1 MATYVKYEKF
11 IENLAQRVI
20 DFFGT
25 DDVYK
30 AALVSDAPV
39 VATDATIADCTQ
51 VGSGGGYTTGGE
63 DTQNDSTRT
72 GGTIT
77 ETAVDI
83 VWTGSGGGFGPF
95 TYVVRYD
102 DTPTSPADPL
112 INYWS
117 YGSAISVG
125 TGETFTLDFG
135 ASVST
140 LA

>member
-1 MATYVKYEKF
+1 MATYVKYEIF
-11 IENLAQRVI
+11 TQYLANKEI

-25 DDVYK
+25 NDTFK
-30 AALVSDAPV
+30 AALTSDAPV
-39 VATDATIADCTQ
+39 VATDAVLADTTQ
-51 VGSGGGYTTGGE
+51 VANGGGYTTGGE

-72 GGTIT
+72 GGTVT

-83 VWTGSGGGFGPF
+83 VWTGTTGFGPF

-112 INYWS
+112 MNYWS

-125 TGETFTLDFG
+125 ALETFTLDFG

-140 LA
+140 LT

>member
-1 MATYVKYEKF
+1 MMATYVKYNQF
-11 IENLAQRVI
+11 IEDLANKVH

-25 DDVYK
+25 TDTFK
-30 AALVSDAPV
+30 AMLSNAAPN
-39 VATDATIADCTQ
+39 VATHVVRGDVTELSTGA
-51 VGSGGGYTTGGE
+51 GYTSGGE
-63 DTQNDSTRT
+63 DTQNNSTRST
-72 GGTIT
+72 ATIT

-83 VWTGSGGGFGPF
+83 VWTASGALGPF
-95 TYVVRYD
+95 TYVIRYN
-102 DTPTSPADPL
+102 DTPTSPLDPL

-117 YGSAISVG
+117 YGSAVTLA